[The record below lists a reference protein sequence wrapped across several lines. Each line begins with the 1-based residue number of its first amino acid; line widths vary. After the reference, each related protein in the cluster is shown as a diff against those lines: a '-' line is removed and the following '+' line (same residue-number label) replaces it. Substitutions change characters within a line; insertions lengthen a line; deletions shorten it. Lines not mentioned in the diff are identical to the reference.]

1 MDIFPLM
8 CATDEVWITKR
19 NLHAQELTDIENY
32 RSVWRQTHFDI
43 TNKNNNALN
52 LHYH

>member
-1 MDIFPLM
+1 M

-32 RSVWRQTHFDI
+32 RSV
-43 TNKNNNALN
+43 
-52 LHYH
+52 